1 MKAPGGMHF
10 GAFDLVTM
18 PKHIVLHRV
27 YNIVSQAARMVELAN
42 WLETKLELF
51 LTIKPRSLSYLKRS
65 RWLKSQ

>member
-1 MKAPGGMHF
+1 MKAPGGVHNVV
-10 GAFDLVTM
+10 FDLVTM

-51 LTIKPRSLSYLKRS
+51 LTIKTRFISIFKEKPLA
-65 RWLKSQ
+65 